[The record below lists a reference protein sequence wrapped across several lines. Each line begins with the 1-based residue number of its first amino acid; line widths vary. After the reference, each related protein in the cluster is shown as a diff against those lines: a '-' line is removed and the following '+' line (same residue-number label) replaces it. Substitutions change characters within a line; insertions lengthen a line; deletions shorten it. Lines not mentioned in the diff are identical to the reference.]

1 MYTVPSTAIRVECML
16 FSGSLGGGRTPEPY
30 YTILRFLHPAG
41 AFLAFAA
48 APIVLL
54 ATKGARRHV
63 IAGRVFVVGMLLG
76 MTAGV
81 LLAGIRSPDPPV
93 WGLLYLGL
101 LGFFFTITG
110 YLAPRIS
117 RGSRVAYRWDRVL
130 TIVGILASLALIA
143 DDLPRT
149 TLQSPV
155 REGMASGIFGLWVA
169 VAHAR
174 WKGPVDPSRWRVEHF
189 TSFLGAYTVIWWF
202 IFGLYIRALPE
213 APRVLIPTLMGV
225 VAIFWARHRFLP
237 RFRSADPVSALL

>member
-1 MYTVPSTAIRVECML
+1 M
-16 FSGSLGGGRTPEPY
+16 PEPF

-41 AFLAFAA
+41 AFLAFAV

-54 ATKGARRHV
+54 ATKGGRRHI
-63 IAGRVFVVGMLLG
+63 IAGRVFAVGMLLG
-76 MTAGV
+76 MTAVV

-143 DDLPRT
+143 EALPRT

-155 REGMASGIFGLWVA
+155 REGLVFGIFGLWVA
-169 VAHAR
+169 VVHVR
-174 WKGPVDPSRWRVEHF
+174 WKGPADPTRWRVEHF
-189 TSFLGAYTVIWWF
+189 TSLLGAYTVLWGF
-202 IFGLYIRALPE
+202 IFGLYIRGLPE

-225 VAIFWARHRFLP
+225 VAILWARR
-237 RFRSADPVSALL
+237 RYWEADPTTATGSLAAV